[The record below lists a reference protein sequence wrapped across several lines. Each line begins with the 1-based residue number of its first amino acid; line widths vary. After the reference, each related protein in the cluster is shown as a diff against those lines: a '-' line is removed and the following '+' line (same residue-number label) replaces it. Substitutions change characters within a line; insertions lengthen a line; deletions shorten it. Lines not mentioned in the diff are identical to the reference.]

1 MSHRLILWPEAES
14 DVAAAAEWYELQRSG
29 LSLQFRD
36 ALDKTFAAI
45 QERPSLHTLV
55 YRDLRRAFVAFLSAF
70 SMLPNPTALSW
81 LRFSI
86 PRVILACGV
95 PVSSLATA
103 NLTVNR
109 TRRHTV

>member
-55 YRDLRRAFVAFLSAF
+55 YRDLRRALVRRFPFGVFYVAQPDSVIVVAVLHTAH
-70 SMLPNPTALSW
+70 NPRLW
-81 LRFSI
+81 
-86 PRVILACGV
+86 G
-95 PVSSLATA
+95 
-103 NLTVNR
+103 
-109 TRRHTV
+109 TRLKSRDG